1 MSASGGFWEHVRLRQ
16 PGTWRGKRVAL
27 RLRSVVS
34 FSAST
39 LAYSPWSN
47 LSQSITIPG
56 QAAVPEVNVSSG
68 FGGEDHGAFLQVHVR
83 AAADSS
89 YLTSPVL
96 PIVRY
101 DIQVSKSASDAQ
113 CILQSGVPL
122 RPMLPGDMRH
132 SKRYVNLQAG
142 QTYYVRARTVTAV
155 GPGIFS
161 EFVAKRLA
169 VAPSAPGDVRYTTEF
184 SSTPGR
190 SSMAVNLTW
199 SEPSCPSCSGTGNTS
214 TGDDQ
219 VRYHLST
226 IAASGGY
233 ASSPPALD
241 DTAPVDVFT
250 LQRWHILTNLTRS
263 VRYWVRV
270 RAENMAA
277 LGVSS
282 WSAPVLVA
290 AVEAPSEP
298 RHLDIVAH
306 GNASLLLSWLGP
318 ADTGAGDSLIPLERY
333 ELELW
338 TANESISTRHVHVH
352 MKEHEHEH
360 PLSDFEASFT
370 VNGSTTAHLKTQVPI
385 GVPVFARIRAVN
397 SAGIS
402 NWTYAKPDHAIALL
416 LPSAPRAVSVSLSG
430 DDEAR
435 AQPVGNSR
443 FVFLDLRF
451 APPVETGLGRN
462 PFAIGNKW
470 HIVGETRPTQG
481 EQLNNTR
488 LEAALLMRSDFTH
501 RDMDAFGISG
511 LRSDHYILSGHY
523 YFRPAVEEESIIKY
537 TVGVNVSICP
547 AGRRDRP
554 EFYVQE
560 IVHAAPVVP
569 VRFYSEV
576 GCEYH
581 FDIRAHNRA
590 GSGAAA
596 SVGPVFAVT
605 SPSEPRDFMVHLPF
619 AQAEAGSWGLQASW
633 RLPLDPGDGLDVT
646 RDVTSGLRWRR
657 IGETRP
663 SQGRELNSTALS
675 QALHGRLHFSQSEWE
690 SFKIMDLH
698 YDDYVLSVDPYY
710 QTKITFLQPDDPR
723 HAPEGFHDPYRLIT
737 HYCLEI
743 ASNESFAPSSMVYTA
758 NITHGFNHTLQA
770 WMGVELKRTR
780 QLDSFDANH
789 DGWLSFQELQA
800 GLTYNGFSSA
810 QASEIFI
817 ALDSDGDS
825 SITLDE
831 YLKYAGGAGSLDSL
845 PLTDKLFFRVA
856 AATLMGRGLYSS
868 TATLEPKVTELLN
881 ASARVCVADFA
892 ASTRWRVSN
901 AANSSWRPF
910 VKEVRLF
917 ADTACSSEIDRSLA
931 TVTDSGYATV
941 DNSSGVLP
949 DSTGALA
956 LDNNDSTGWRPHP
969 NHPQAREIWMEFEFK
984 SPITVKCA
992 SADNLGAGSSSGLSW
1007 NGGIILE
1014 VWSQNHSQFLDHAG
1028 PHSNSN
1034 FAKVDDSGLWS
1045 CLDSSKV
1052 ALLTGQQD
1060 LMVHAHVTV
1069 SSLVT
1074 TGHEFH
1080 VVLQD
1085 WQVSQAR
1092 LVNASVV
1099 EAGTGQ
1105 MQARPAQAQVNVN
1118 GKGSFKITFTNDTSL
1133 LNFSSFDIWLEG
1145 VTARDWQGN
1154 STILLRR
1161 SKIHTNASLSF
1172 SQILDQTIVP
1182 GPVIK
1187 AGQLVN
1193 CMLNLSEL
1201 RAGAAANVSLRMA
1214 ASLRNPIRPSGFLRI
1229 VAGRMRLQTP
1239 DEMQRTADEAHIKVQ
1254 IATEEMAKKQAAALV
1269 DRFITAQ
1276 EQADLDTSQASL
1288 NAALQAHALA
1298 ADNAMQAERAA
1309 LHASM
1314 TGSTLS
1320 PVNVVTYHAQGALS
1334 FPDPLGGV
1342 DLSPYNRISIREFE
1356 GLMLSQLG
1364 NVSAGSQALVQIEGL
1379 RNRAQAGESGRF
1391 SVELLV
1397 HNMSGVVDSCVI
1409 DSVDIWSSTQ
1419 DEGQQPCNENYYR
1432 GLGFDVSNIMG
1443 APTHRCLPCP
1453 PYSVSP
1459 HGSTSFLNCT
1469 CAVGYTGDPLTE
1481 CVACPAGFYKAA
1493 PGSEA
1498 CQECKPFQYV
1508 NQTAQGMCPPNDNLA
1523 DCTPDTCTTQ
1533 IVARIPLDPT
1543 STGSVLPVGMAVNVH
1558 ATTLEKLNGGDPT
1571 LYVAMPNAR
1580 QVVGL
1585 DALTGACLSAL
1596 RDPHVIDEKSSVHR
1610 QYTTGPL
1617 ECRAVHNFTV
1627 LSPTGLARQRNGG
1640 LFFSDTN
1647 NYCVRAYRPAPYHQ
1661 LSNAPALTEA
1671 LSKTLPIGTPGFSFV
1686 DTAHA
1691 HSHADAPAQPDPP
1704 AGAHQGDSCQWSND
1718 GVCDEP
1724 LDCDAGTDCT
1734 DCASC
1739 HRWRRSLDAP
1749 LGAALNS
1756 QESSLYILDQN
1767 RVISV
1772 AVDDESYPTSVFAG
1786 QVAAGY
1792 EDGVG
1797 SSAAFFSPKSIVL
1810 AHSRGDRGVLY
1821 VAEFRAHRIRQV
1833 DVSSRNVTSLAG
1845 YPWREGTADGQGS
1858 LARFRAPTALAL
1870 TSDERQLFVAD
1881 FWAKSIRVVDLDGS
1895 PSPSVR
1901 TLLRTPFKPVGLA
1914 MISKPEKS
1922 PTHFVRVEALF
1933 VAAHGTAFCPVWSI
1947 SGDCCSV
1954 LNVANARPIRMHP
1967 QQDTDSNASAKL

>member
-1 MSASGGFWEHVRLRQ
+1 MSASSSFWGHVRLRL
-16 PGTWRGKRVAL
+16 PETWRGKRVAL
-27 RLRSVVS
+27 RLRAVAS

-101 DIQVSKSASDAQ
+101 DIQVSKSASDTH
-113 CILQSGVPL
+113 CILQSGVLL

-161 EFVAKRLA
+161 EYVAKRLA
-169 VAPSAPGDVRYTTEF
+169 VAPSAPGDVRYTIEF

-199 SEPSCPSCSGTGNTS
+199 SVPPCASCSGTGNTS
-214 TGDDQ
+214 TGVDQ

-250 LQRWHILTNLTRS
+250 LQRWHILSNLTRS

-282 WSAPVLVA
+282 WSPPVLVA
-290 AVEAPSEP
+290 TVDVPSEP
-298 RHLDIVAH
+298 RHFEIVAH

-318 ADTGAGDSLIPLERY
+318 ADTGAGDSLIPLARY

-338 TANESISTRHVHVH
+338 TSNESVSTRHVHAH
-352 MKEHEHEH
+352 MKAHEHEH

-370 VNGSTTAHLKTQVPI
+370 VNGSTTAHLTTQVPI
-385 GVPVFARIRAVN
+385 GVPVLARIRAVN
-397 SAGIS
+397 SAGMS

-443 FVFLDLRF
+443 FVYLDLRF

-470 HIVGETRPTQG
+470 HMVGETRPTVG

-488 LEAALLMRSDFTH
+488 LAAALLMRSEFTH
-501 RDMDAFGISG
+501 QDMDAFGISD
-511 LRSDHYILSGHY
+511 LRSDHYILSGHN

-537 TVGVNVSICP
+537 TVDVNVSICP

-560 IVHAAPVVP
+560 VVHAAPVVP

-581 FDIRAHNRA
+581 FEIRAHNRA

-657 IGETRP
+657 IGNTRP

-690 SFKIMDLH
+690 SFKIKDLH
-698 YDDYVLSVDPYY
+698 YDDYVLSFNPYD
-710 QTKITFLQPDDPR
+710 QTKITFLKPDDPR
-723 HAPEGFHDPYRLIT
+723 HAPEGFHDPYRLIS
-737 HYCLEI
+737 HYYLEI
-743 ASNESFAPSSMVYTA
+743 ASNESFTPSSMVYTA
-758 NITHGFNHTLQA
+758 NITRGFNHTLQA

-789 DGWLSFQELQA
+789 DGWLSFHELQA

-845 PLTDKLFFRVA
+845 PLTDTLFFRVA

-868 TATLEPKVTELLN
+868 TVTLVPKVTQLLN
-881 ASARVCVADFA
+881 ASARFC
-892 ASTRWRVSN
+892 
-901 AANSSWRPF
+901 
-910 VKEVRLF
+910 
-917 ADTACSSEIDRSLA
+917 
-931 TVTDSGYATV
+931 
-941 DNSSGVLP
+941 
-949 DSTGALA
+949 
-956 LDNNDSTGWRPHP
+956 
-969 NHPQAREIWMEFEFK
+969 
-984 SPITVKCA
+984 
-992 SADNLGAGSSSGLSW
+992 
-1007 NGGIILE
+1007 
-1014 VWSQNHSQFLDHAG
+1014 
-1028 PHSNSN
+1028 
-1034 FAKVDDSGLWS
+1034 AKVDDSGLWS
-1045 CLDSSKV
+1045 CLDSSEGS
-1052 ALLTGQQD
+1052 LLTGQKD

-1092 LVNASVV
+1092 LVNASVL

-1105 MQARPAQAQVNVN
+1105 MQARPAEPQVQVNVN
-1118 GKGSFKITFTNDTSL
+1118 GKGSFKITFTNETSW

-1161 SKIHTNASLSF
+1161 SRIHTNASLSF
-1172 SQILDQTIVP
+1172 SRILDQTIVP

-1187 AGQLVN
+1187 AGELVN
-1193 CMLNLSEL
+1193 CMLNLSDL

-1239 DEMQRTADEAHIKVQ
+1239 DEMERTADEARIKVQ
-1254 IATEEMAKKQAAALV
+1254 IAADEMAKKQAAALV

-1288 NAALQAHALA
+1288 NAASQTLALA

-1309 LHASM
+1309 LHASI

-1320 PVNVVTYHAQGALS
+1320 PVSVVTYDAQGSLS
-1334 FPDPLGGV
+1334 FPDPQGGV

-1364 NVSAGSQALVQIEGL
+1364 NVPAGSQALVQIEGL
-1379 RNRAQAGESGRF
+1379 RNRAQAGKSGHF

-1419 DEGQQPCNENYYR
+1419 DEGQQSCNENYYR
-1432 GLGFDVSNIMG
+1432 GLGFDASNIMG

-1459 HGSTSFLNCT
+1459 RGSTSFLNCT
-1469 CAVGYTGDPLTE
+1469 CAVGYTGDPHTE

-1498 CQECKPFQYV
+1498 CQECEPFQYM
-1508 NQTAQGMCPPNDNLA
+1508 NQTAQGSCPPNDNLA
-1523 DCTPDTCTTQ
+1523 DCTPDTCATQ

-1596 RDPHVIDEKSSVHR
+1596 RDPHVIDEKSTVHR

-1640 LFFSDTN
+1640 LLFSDTH

-1661 LSNAPALTEA
+1661 LSNAPAVAEA
-1671 LSKTLPIGTPGFSFV
+1671 SSKTLPIGTPGFSFV

-1691 HSHADAPAQPDPP
+1691 HVDAPAQPEPP

-1739 HRWRRSLDAP
+1739 HRWRRPLDAP
-1749 LGAALNS
+1749 LGATLDS

-1772 AVDDESYPTSVFAG
+1772 AVDDESYPTSVLAG

-1792 EDGVG
+1792 QDGVG
-1797 SSAAFFSPKSIVL
+1797 SHAAFFSPKSIVL
-1810 AHSRGDRGVLY
+1810 AHSRGDQGVLY

-1833 DVSSRNVTSLAG
+1833 DVSSRKVTSLVG
-1845 YPWREGTADGQGS
+1845 YPWQEGTADGQGS

-1881 FWAKSIRVVDLDGS
+1881 FLAKSIRVVDLDGN

-1914 MISKPEKS
+1914 MISKPE
-1922 PTHFVRVEALF
+1922 PHFVRVEALF
-1933 VAAHGTAFCPVWSI
+1933 VAAQGIAFCPTVLYVGYVW
-1947 SGDCCSV
+1947 
-1954 LNVANARPIRMHP
+1954 
-1967 QQDTDSNASAKL
+1967 